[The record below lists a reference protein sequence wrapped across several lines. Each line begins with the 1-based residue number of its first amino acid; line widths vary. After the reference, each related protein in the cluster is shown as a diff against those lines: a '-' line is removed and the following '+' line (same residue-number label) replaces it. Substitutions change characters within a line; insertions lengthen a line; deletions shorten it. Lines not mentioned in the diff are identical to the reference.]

1 MPKIFI
7 SYRRDDSIET
17 AGRIYDQLAGH
28 FGSEN
33 VFMDD
38 YTIPPGVDFRK
49 HLHDAVGGC
58 DVVLAVIGRD
68 WMKRRGLL
76 RKRRLD
82 DPGDFV
88 RIEIEAAL
96 QRDVR
101 VVPVLVRDATMPRP
115 GDLPAS
121 IRDFAYRHAV
131 RIRAGRDFRTDID
144 RLIGALQAVSP
155 QPEAPSYSPPQ
166 SEAPPPEPLPP
177 DVPPRVHEG
186 ALPAAPGP
194 LTEPPMVAPAGEV
207 VQAGEITTNSI
218 GMKMVLIPAGEFLM
232 GSPDSDNDASDDE
245 KPQHRVKITRPF
257 YLGVFPV
264 TQDEYE
270 RVMRKTPSR
279 FKGDPRRPV
288 EMVSWTYA
296 MEFCHRLSEKEDKQ
310 YRLPTEAEWEY
321 ACRAGSTTKWCFGDS
336 ESLLGEYAWYFDN
349 SDQATHPVGQKKA
362 NAWGLYDMHGNV
374 SEWCADWYHG
384 SYDGHSPPSDPE
396 GPSSS
401 SHRVYRG
408 GSWLDDAWHCRSA
421 YRNDRWPGDEGSY
434 LGFRVSLVP
443 ADESSK

>member
-144 RLIGALQAVSP
+144 RLIGALEAVSP

-166 SEAPPPEPLPP
+166 PEAPPPEPLPP

-336 ESLLGEYAWYFDN
+336 ESLLEEYVWNDLKPQVKRLALKTYLPNFSCREQSLDTLFCMVLFEKEGFFSKNYFIRRVHFRSLFSFRICFWVFHNRCVDG
-349 SDQATHPVGQKKA
+349 ATAGTPIEGGVPPTILNPVIRLQ
-362 NAWGLYDMHGNV
+362 
-374 SEWCADWYHG
+374 
-384 SYDGHSPPSDPE
+384 
-396 GPSSS
+396 
-401 SHRVYRG
+401 
-408 GSWLDDAWHCRSA
+408 
-421 YRNDRWPGDEGSY
+421 
-434 LGFRVSLVP
+434 
-443 ADESSK
+443 